1 MPHFKEQIKRDGI
14 IYSPE
19 DFIQTSKRRT
29 EQNGAWIWNT
39 AIPETISHIPTGL
52 YGMWEWTG
60 IKHVNPSP
68 KIETGK
74 PEFNPNACR
83 NHGVGC
89 KYQGAYEHGQPIGD
103 INIFSDDMK
112 QWGEEHGGEF
122 ICRNCKVSPEAKQIV
137 LSTNKKIKTR
147 SLSWNALRRLN
158 IVNNNAEYTPY
169 DPTKS
174 APINNISNLG
184 LKNKIVTNSISSK
197 KEISNVIP
205 EKILSNTTLIILSL
219 SIIGGA
225 LIVLR

>member
-1 MPHFKEQIKRDGI
+1 MPHFKEQIKKDGI

-19 DFIQTSKRRT
+19 NFLETSKRQT
-29 EQNGAWIWNT
+29 QENGTWIWNT
-39 AIPETISHIPTGL
+39 DIPETISHVPTGL

-60 IKHVNPSP
+60 ISNEPPSP

-74 PEFNPNACR
+74 PEFNPNTCR
-83 NHGVGC
+83 HHGVGC
-89 KYQGAYEHGQPIGD
+89 QYQGAYEHGQPIGD

-112 QWGEEHGGEF
+112 QWKQGGEF
-122 ICRNCKVSPEAKQIV
+122 ICRNCKVSPEAKEIV

-147 SLSWNALRRLN
+147 QLSWNALRRLN
-158 IVNNNAEYTPY
+158 IVNDNAEYTPY

-174 APINNISNLG
+174 APINDISNLG

-197 KEISNVIP
+197 KSWWDAVGP
-205 EKILSNTTLIILSL
+205 EKTVSNTTLIILSL
-219 SIIGGA
+219 TILGGA